1 MLMFVELVQ
10 NVVFITDTIQFYFF
24 LHISTHTH
32 LLVFSVLCQFKVSGL
47 EMTSEHNLH
56 KHKIVLTL
64 I

>member
-1 MLMFVELVQ
+1 MHA
-10 NVVFITDTIQFYFF
+10 NVCRIGTECSFYYRYNSIFF

-32 LLVFSVLCQFKVSGL
+32 LLVFSVLCQFKVTGL